1 MLMMQKIYQLKP
13 KDSEIKPNTL
23 PLRSI
28 STDLTVYNIKKK
40 RIKRIY
46 IS

>member
-23 PLRSI
+23 PLGSI
-28 STDLTVYNIKKK
+28 SNALTVDNIKKRVK
-40 RIKRIY
+40 IIY
-46 IS
+46 IC